1 VVIALRLSATGA
13 TCHAFWFCKAR
24 GDDTIAPMSA
34 EDETVGLSPGEA
46 YELAREV
53 RRELT
58 SQIPSQDRDA
68 LIRRFGM
75 IRDSPMEN
83 WIDIFLGGDEG
94 NLIARRAALFRGC
107 VVA

>member
-1 VVIALRLSATGA
+1 MPA
-13 TCHAFWFCKAR
+13 CHAFWFCKAR

-34 EDETVGLSPGEA
+34 EDETVELSPGEA

-83 WIDIFLGGDEG
+83 WIDIFLGAMKA
-94 NLIARRAALFRGC
+94 I
-107 VVA
+107 